1 MTLNIQELKN
11 TLSYI
16 ISNNKNLTSVHKKTT
31 AVEVM
36 GESGIGK
43 TSMILQL
50 ADELKMDCVKLN
62 LTMIEELGDLVG
74 FPVKEYEAVNKDGET
89 IWVSSDLVNEIA
101 SSYRLTNNKRMNY
114 APPTW
119 LPKTENPNGGILILD
134 DYNRAD
140 TRFLQATMEL
150 IDRGQYISWS
160 LPKNWTIILT
170 SNPDNGD
177 YNVNSMDNAQK
188 TRYISFD
195 LGFDINTWAKWA
207 EEEGIDGRGINFVLS
222 HPELL
227 ETKNGKQSINPRSFV
242 TFFNTIS
249 GIKDFSNKSAL
260 AMILDIAKGCFTTE
274 DNTVGS
280 MFTMFINNNLDK
292 LITPEKMVT
301 GDWNTVK
308 KELEECLYQNNKY
321 RADIG
326 SVLSTRFINYVSMLL
341 DKNEVKTDVIINRIL
356 ELIDD
361 KNEVMYFSEDL
372 IFNLLKT
379 ITIKY
384 PNRVKKLI
392 TNPKVLKR
400 ILA

>member
-1 MTLNIQELKN
+1 M
-11 TLSYI
+11 
-16 ISNNKNLTSVHKKTT
+16 
-31 AVEVM
+31 
-36 GESGIGK
+36 
-43 TSMILQL
+43 
-50 ADELKMDCVKLN
+50 
-62 LTMIEELGDLVG
+62 LVG
-74 FPVKEYEAVNKDGET
+74 FPVKEYEAVNKDGEA
-89 IWVSSDLVNEIA
+89 IWVSSDLINEIT
-101 SSYRLTNNKRMNY
+101 SSHRLTNNKRMNY

-207 EEEGIDGRGINFVLS
+207 EEEEIDGRGINFVLS
-222 HPELL
+222 YPELL
-227 ETKNGKQSINPRSFV
+227 EAKDGKQSINPRSFV

-274 DNTVGS
+274 DNTVGN

-292 LITPEKMVT
+292 LITPDKMVT
-301 GDWNTVK
+301 GDWNSVK

-341 DKNEVKTDVIINRIL
+341 DKNEVKTEVIINRIL

>member
-16 ISNNKNLTSVHKKTT
+16 ISNNKSLTSVHKKTT

-50 ADELKMDCVKLN
+50 ADELEMDCVKLN

-74 FPVKEYEAVNKDGET
+74 FPVKEYEAVNKDGEA
-89 IWVSSDLVNEIA
+89 IWVSSDLINEIT
-101 SSYRLTNNKRMNY
+101 SSHRLTNNKRMNY

-207 EEEGIDGRGINFVLS
+207 EEEEIDGRGINFVLS
-222 HPELL
+222 YPELL
-227 ETKNGKQSINPRSFV
+227 EAKDGKQSINPRSFV

-274 DNTVGS
+274 DNTVGN

-292 LITPEKMVT
+292 LITPDKMVT
-301 GDWNTVK
+301 GDWNSVK

-341 DKNEVKTDVIINRIL
+341 DKNEVKTEVIINRIL